1 MPCCARR
8 PACSPTAVL
17 FTESGRPRFSTA
29 RRGLLEP
36 VCPDAVDAAH
46 RRPPGASDR
55 LVEANGTFSEA
66 LEFLERARGQLYA
79 FHQLVGRADLL
90 LDDVVAGLCE
100 TGHDELAR
108 RVEEE
113 LIGRNVLAGRWSFQI
128 VEEFDAGYCAT
139 FRRLEKLVR
148 DETLDGRRHVF
159 EAETKQRRRTSRRPG
174 HEATPDD
181 V

>member
-1 MPCCARR
+1 VFADGGGVHRER
-8 PACSPTAVL
+8 TGTFHQVH
-17 FTESGRPRFSTA
+17 
-29 RRGLLEP
+29 RGLRKR
-36 VCPDAVDAAH
+36 VSPDVPESVDAAH
-46 RRPPGASDR
+46 SRPAGASDQ

-66 LEFLERARGQLYA
+66 LEYLERARGQLYA

-90 LDDVVAGLCE
+90 LDDVVAGLRE
-100 TGHDELAR
+100 TGHDELAC

-113 LIGRNVLAGRWSFQI
+113 LVGRNVLAGRWTFQL
-128 VEEFDAGYCAT
+128 VEEFDAGYYAT
-139 FRRLEKLVR
+139 FRRLEELVR

-159 EAETKQRRRTSRRPG
+159 EAETKQRRRTSGRAG